1 MGTVLRRQFL
11 KGERR
16 GLRGE
21 RGVGSGFGS
30 GGGNFGISS
39 SSSQSVTSSSIAGT
53 LVRLIRAGRGFFEVD
68 VVRD

>member
-1 MGTVLRRQFL
+1 MGTVFRRQFL

-16 GLRGE
+16 DLRGE

-30 GGGNFGISS
+30 GGGNLGISS

-53 LVRLIRAGRGFFEVD
+53 LVRFIRAGRGFFEVD